1 MDPQVEARFQRME
14 AILHA
19 MAERGNQMEARW
31 EKQHQRDTR
40 KHEQAMARIAKA
52 EARMD
57 RAEARADDFDR
68 KLDAIR
74 KMIAHGMR
82 ILVKFE
88 SGMADLR
95 VEMDELA
102 KMHKAFLRNQGNGH
116 GNGKNGGNGKRI

>member
-1 MDPQVEARFQRME
+1 MDPQVEARFQRIE

-31 EKQHQRDTR
+31 EKQHER
-40 KHEQAMARIAKA
+40 AMARIAK
-52 EARMD
+52 
-57 RAEARADDFDR
+57 AEARADDFDR

-102 KMHKAFLRNQGNGH
+102 KMHKAFLRNQRNGH
-116 GNGKNGGNGKRI
+116 GNGENGGNGKRRKS